1 MGKHLRNRSL
11 ETPEAVRASQ
21 LRQEAQKEAPATPD
35 RPPASSPRRSP
46 RRASVDPD
54 PEVAEII
61 DIVQTSGAS
70 VYSLSG
76 SSSENEELPNI
87 AGQLGAGAIPPPPVD
102 IDSSTQFPWHR
113 RFNCLRTKEQ
123 DGKHYAVVLVSSCWY
138 LGLTACCVLGSVIF
152 EPLP

>member
-1 MGKHLRNRSL
+1 MGKLLRNRSL

-35 RPPASSPRRSP
+35 RPPASSSPRRSP

-54 PEVAEII
+54 QEVAEII

-76 SSSENEELPNI
+76 NSSSENEELPDI

-102 IDSSTQFPWHR
+102 IDSSPQFPWHR

-138 LGLTACCVLGSVIF
+138 LGLLRAACLAWICDL
-152 EPLP
+152 